1 MMKGC
6 GFVSLGR
13 WIFHAIRDL
22 RVFTFMFAEEA
33 IMDQFLERL
42 FDSGVTWFRRQF
54 RKPPVQDSG
63 LCVLCVW
70 ILAQVFP
77 DRPHSLSYA
86 RFVHHILSFATQSN
100 S

>member
-1 MMKGC
+1 M
-6 GFVSLGR
+6 SLGR

-22 RVFTFMFAEEA
+22 RVFAFMFAEET
-33 IMDQFLERL
+33 IMDQLLERL
-42 FDSGVTWFRRQF
+42 FDGGVTRFSGQF
-54 RKPPVQDSG
+54 REPPVQDAG
-63 LCVLCVW
+63 LCVLCVR